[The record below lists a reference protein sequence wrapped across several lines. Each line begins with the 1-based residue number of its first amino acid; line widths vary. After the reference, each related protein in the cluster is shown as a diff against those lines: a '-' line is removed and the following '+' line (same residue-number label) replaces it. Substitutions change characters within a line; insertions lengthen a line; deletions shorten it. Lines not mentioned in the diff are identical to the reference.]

1 MQIQEIRVLRGPNYW
16 SIKRYKLIQIT
27 LDLEELEH
35 YPSDTITGFYE
46 RIQALLPSLYQHEC
60 SRGRPGGF
68 FERVQEGTWMGHII
82 EHIALEI
89 QSLAGIEVGFGRTRG
104 TGKPGVYHVAFEY
117 GEEEQGR
124 YAAKAAVRIAEALV
138 KGEAY
143 DLQKDIDELRRL
155 YIAYKLGPTTASI
168 VEEAQRRGIPVMRLD
183 DNALIQLGWG
193 KLQRRV
199 EASLSDMTSV
209 LAVDLAGDKNAT
221 KRLLT
226 NARVPVP
233 PGDMVETLE
242 NLKDAISLV
251 GFPLVVKPLDG
262 NHGKGATI
270 GIQSEAEAEAAFQRA
285 KQFSQ
290 KVIIEKMITGSDF
303 RALVVNF
310 QFIAAALRT
319 PASITG
325 DGQHSIRELVSQV
338 NSDPKRGKEHN
349 NVLTEISIDD
359 VCLELLTK
367 NGYTLDSLPAR
378 GEIVFLKPTANLSTG
393 GTAEDVTGKVH
404 PQNKALFERI
414 ARSVGLDIC
423 GIDIIAPDLAMP
435 IRENGGA
442 VIEVNAAPGLRMHL
456 EPTIGKPRNV
466 AAPIVDM
473 LFPGESMGRIPLIAI
488 TGTNGKT
495 TTTRLLA
502 HMVQQAGYST
512 GYTTT
517 DGIYINGELVDTGDC
532 TGPASSELILRD
544 RAVEFAVLECA
555 RGGLLRSGL
564 AFDQCDGAIVTN
576 VAEDHLG
583 LDGIDTLEK
592 LARVKSVIPETV
604 KQDGFAVLNA
614 DDDLVYAMREDV
626 RCKVALFS
634 LYNNSF
640 RIERHCAAGGL
651 AAVFDNGYILIREG
665 NQLLPVEEVANI
677 PITFGGKAEFNI
689 ANVLAASL
697 AAYTNNISLE
707 DIRQTLRSFVPSNET
722 TPGRVNIFDFNRFKF
737 IVDYAHNQHGVRAMG
752 KFVKSLDASVR
763 IGVITGVGDRRD
775 EDIMALGEEA
785 ARAFDQ
791 LVIRYDE
798 DLRGRTAEEI
808 DRLLQTGIR
817 RVDVHKPISYFA
829 HECEAVDHFVQ
840 NAPSEAVVVVFV
852 ERVSNVLARIR
863 QHHEAEMQHAA
874 RLRTAVYMQ

>member
-1 MQIQEIRVLRGPNYW
+1 MQIHEIRVLRGPNYW
-16 SIKRYKLIQIT
+16 SIKRCKLIQIT

-35 YPSDTITGFYE
+35 RPSDTITGFSE

-89 QSLAGIEVGFGRTRG
+89 QALAGIKVGFGRTRG

-117 GEEEQGR
+117 GEEEAGR
-124 YAAKAAVRIAEALV
+124 YAAKAAVRIADALV
-138 KGEAY
+138 KGEDY

-155 YIAYKLGPTTASI
+155 YMAHKLGPTTASI
-168 VEEAQRRGIPVMRLD
+168 VAEAQRREIPAMRLD
-183 DNALIQLGWG
+183 DNILVQLGWG
-193 KLQRRV
+193 KMQRRV

-209 LAVDLAGDKNAT
+209 LAVDIAGDKDTT

-226 NARVPVP
+226 AARVPVP
-233 PGDMVETLE
+233 LGEMVASVE
-242 NLKDAISLV
+242 NLRETISLV

-270 GIQSEAEAEAAFQRA
+270 GVRTELEAEAAFHRA

-290 KVIIEKMITGSDF
+290 KVIVEKMIPGSDF
-303 RALVVNF
+303 RALVVNYKF
-310 QFIAAALRT
+310 VAAALRT

-325 DGQHSIRELVSQV
+325 DGHHTIRQLVNQV
-338 NSDPKRGKEHN
+338 NSDPKRGKKHN

-367 NGYTLDSLPAR
+367 NDYTLDSVPAR
-378 GEIVFLKPTANLSTG
+378 AEIVFLKPTANLSTG
-393 GTAEDVTGKVH
+393 GTAEDVTDKVH
-404 PQNKALFERI
+404 PQNRILFERI
-414 ARSVGLDIC
+414 ARTVGLDIC
-423 GIDIIAPDLAMP
+423 GIDIMAPDLATP

-456 EPTIGKPRNV
+456 EPTIGEPRNV

-473 LFPGESMGRIPLIAI
+473 LFPESGKGRIPLIAI

-502 HMVQQAGYST
+502 RMVQQAGYST

-532 TGPASSELILRD
+532 TGPASSQLILRD
-544 RAVEFAVLECA
+544 RSVEFAVLECA

-564 AFDQCDGAIVTN
+564 AFDQCDAAIVTN

-604 KQDGFAVLNA
+604 KQDGYAVLNA
-614 DDDLVYAMREDV
+614 DDDLVYAMREEV
-626 RCKVALFS
+626 SCKVALFS
-634 LYNNSF
+634 LFSNNF

-651 AAVFDNGYILIREG
+651 AAVYDNGYILLRTG
-665 NQLLPVEEVANI
+665 NQIIPVEAVANI

-707 DIRQTLRSFVPSNET
+707 VIRQILRSFVSSDET
-722 TPGRVNIFDFNRFKF
+722 TPGRVNIFDFTHFRF
-737 IVDYAHNQHGVRAMG
+737 IVDYAHNQHSVRAMG
-752 KFVKSLDASVR
+752 KFVKSLDTSVR
-763 IGVITGVGDRRD
+763 IGIITGVGDRRD

-791 LVIRYDE
+791 IAIRHDA

-808 DRLLQTGIR
+808 DRLLQTGIQ
-817 RVDVHKPISYFA
+817 RVDTQKPVTYFP
-829 HECEAVDHFVQ
+829 HECDAVDYYVQ
-840 NAPSEAVVVVFV
+840 HAPPGAVVVVFV
-852 ERVSNVLARIR
+852 EQVSNVLACIR
-863 QHHEAEMQHAA
+863 QRHEAEKQ
-874 RLRTAVYMQ
+874 RTTHRKAVV

>member
-1 MQIQEIRVLRGPNYW
+1 MQIHEIRVMRGPNYW

-35 YPSDTITGFYE
+35 HPSDTIPGFYE

-89 QSLAGIEVGFGRTRG
+89 QALAGIEVGFGRTRG

-117 GEEEQGR
+117 GEEEEGR
-124 YAAKAAVRIAEALV
+124 YAAKAAVRIADALV

-143 DLQKDIDELRRL
+143 DLQKDLDELRRL
-155 YIAYKLGPTTASI
+155 YIAHKLGPTTASI
-168 VEEAQRRGIPVMRLD
+168 VTEAQRRGIPVMRLD

-193 KLQRRV
+193 KLQCRV

-209 LAVDLAGDKNAT
+209 LAVDIAGDKDAT

-226 NARVPVP
+226 AARVPVP
-233 PGDMVETLE
+233 LGDVVESEE
-242 NLKDAISLV
+242 NLGDAISMV

-270 GIQSEAEAEAAFQRA
+270 GIRSESEAEVAFRRA

-303 RALVVNF
+303 RVLVVNYK
-310 QFIAAALRT
+310 FIAASLRT

-325 DGQHSIRELVSQV
+325 DGQHSIRELVNQV

-367 NGYTLDSLPAR
+367 NSFTLDSVPAR

-393 GTAEDVTGKVH
+393 GTAEDVTDKVH
-404 PQNKALFERI
+404 PQNRALFERI
-414 ARSVGLDIC
+414 ARTVGLDIC
-423 GIDIIAPDLAMP
+423 GIDIMAPDLVTP

-456 EPTIGKPRNV
+456 EPTIGQPRNV

-473 LFPGESMGRIPLIAI
+473 LFPGGSKGRIPLIAI

-495 TTTRLLA
+495 TTTRLLGR
-502 HMVQQAGYST
+502 MVQQAGYST

-517 DGIYINGELVDTGDC
+517 DGIYINDELVDTGDC
-532 TGPASSELILRD
+532 TGPASSQLILCD
-544 RAVEFAVLECA
+544 RSVEFAVLECA

-604 KQDGFAVLNA
+604 KQDGYAVLNA

-626 RCKVALFS
+626 SCKVALFS
-634 LYNNSF
+634 LYGNSF

-651 AAVFDNGYILIREG
+651 AAIYDNGYILIRKG
-665 NQLLPVEEVANI
+665 KQIIPVDEVTNI

-697 AAYTNNISLE
+697 AAYTNNISLSV
-707 DIRQTLRSFVPSNET
+707 IRETLRSFVPSNET
-722 TPGRVNIFDFNRFKF
+722 TPGRVNIFDFSQFRF

-752 KFVKSLDASVR
+752 RFVKSLDVSVR
-763 IGVITGVGDRRD
+763 IGIITGVGDRRD
-775 EDIMALGEEA
+775 EDIIALGEEA

-791 LVIRYDE
+791 IAIRHDQ

-808 DRLLQTGIR
+808 DRLLQTGIQR
-817 RVDVHKPISYFA
+817 MDAQKPVSYFP
-829 HECEAVDHFVQ
+829 HECDAVDYFVQ
-840 NAPSEAVVVVFV
+840 NAPPGAVVVVFV
-852 ERVSNVLARIR
+852 EQVSNVLACIR
-863 QHHEAEMQHAA
+863 RHQEADKQRAA
-874 RLRTAVYMQ
+874 NLKTAV